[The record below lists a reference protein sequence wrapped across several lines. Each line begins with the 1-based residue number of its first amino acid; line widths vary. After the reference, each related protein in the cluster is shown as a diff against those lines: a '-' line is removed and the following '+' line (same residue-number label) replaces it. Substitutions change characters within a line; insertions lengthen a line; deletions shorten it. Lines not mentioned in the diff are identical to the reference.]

1 MLACPSI
8 TFSSALRSFCAAGL
22 FAVGAT
28 VSAAA
33 EPVDL
38 ELVIATDSSGSI
50 GDEEA
55 LVQRRGVANAFRSE
69 ELAKVISLGVYGKIV
84 VAYLDWS
91 NQYDNTVVVDWTEIK
106 DRATAQR
113 FADALETAPRTY
125 GRRTSISSAVVSAM
139 ELIERNTYE
148 GTRRTIDISGDG
160 PNNFGLPLAPTRE
173 EAINKGITINGLPIV
188 LEGGQF
194 ERNYFPDI
202 DKYYASCVIGG
213 RGAFAIVAKG
223 YNDFERAVRRK
234 LILEISGV
242 EPETRFADASDM
254 LRPLVRRDFAQAMP
268 RPQLPLPPGVLRP
281 PAQREENC
289 DTGFGR
295 YGFPGGFYR

>member
-1 MLACPSI
+1 MLKKPS
-8 TFSSALRSFCAAGL
+8 TRMTSALRTACAAGL
-22 FAVGAT
+22 FATAMAAT
-28 VSAAA
+28 ASA

-55 LVQRRGVANAFRSE
+55 LVQRQGVANAFRSE
-69 ELAKVISLGVYGKIV
+69 ELAKVISYGVYGRIA

-91 NQYDNTVVVDWTEIK
+91 NQFDNTVVVDWTVIK
-106 DRATAQR
+106 DRPSAQK
-113 FADALETAPRTY
+113 FADALEAAPRTY
-125 GRRTSISSAVVSAM
+125 GRRTSISSAVVSAT
-139 ELIERNTYE
+139 ELIERNSYE

-173 EAINKGITINGLPIV
+173 ETINKGITINGLPIV

-194 ERNYFPDI
+194 ERNFFPDI
-202 DKYYASCVIGG
+202 DKYYAGCVIGG

-223 YNDFERAVRRK
+223 YKDFERAVRRK

-242 EPETRFADASDM
+242 EPETKFADASGV
-254 LRPLVRRDFAQAMP
+254 LLPPGGRNFAQAMP
-268 RPQLPLPPGVLRP
+268 RPQLPLPPGVLRA
-281 PAQREENC
+281 PATRDENC
-289 DTGFGR
+289 DTGFG
-295 YGFPGGFYR
+295 GFGGQGFFR